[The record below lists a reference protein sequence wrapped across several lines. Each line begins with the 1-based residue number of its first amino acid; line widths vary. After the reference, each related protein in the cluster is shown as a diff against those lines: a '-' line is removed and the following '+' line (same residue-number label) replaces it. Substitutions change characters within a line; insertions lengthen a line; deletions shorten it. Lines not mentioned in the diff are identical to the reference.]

1 MSRIAPNRRT
11 RKDLAENLTGYL
23 FVLPVVLFILA
34 FIAYPLIQSLLLS
47 FYKWDGIGP
56 WEFAGLDNYV
66 RMFSKD
72 RYFWPALSNSFKY
85 SIGASLG
92 LLTVG
97 FALAVII
104 DLRVRFWR
112 LYRFL
117 FFLPITVSTAVVA
130 LLWLRIVDPYGVLN
144 TLFEIVHLEF
154 LQQDWLADPSLAMSV
169 IVGIVIWQHSG
180 FPMVIFLAAMQ
191 AIDEDIYEAAEID
204 GATIIRRIFAITIP
218 ILKNAFSI
226 VALLLLI
233 SAFKVF
239 DIIWIMTRGGPA
251 GATEVLGTH
260 LYQTGIWSNRYGY
273 SSVIAVVIL
282 VVSLILSVFYTR
294 ISGYR
299 DSTRSG

>member
-1 MSRIAPNRRT
+1 MSKMALARRT
-11 RKDLAENLTGYL
+11 RRDLSEYLTGYL

-47 FYKWDGIGP
+47 FYQWDGIGP
-56 WEFAGLDNYV
+56 WEFVGLNNYV
-66 RMFSKD
+66 RMLSKD
-72 RYFWPALSNSFKY
+72 RYFWTALINSFKY

-92 LLTVG
+92 LLVVG
-97 FALAVII
+97 FVLAAII

-112 LYRFL
+112 LYRFV

-130 LLWLRIVDPYGVLN
+130 LLWLRIVDSYGVLN
-144 TLFEIVHLEF
+144 TLFEIVHLEA
-154 LQQDWLADPSLAMSV
+154 LQQDWLADPNLALSV
-169 IVGIVIWQHSG
+169 IIGIVIWQHSG

-204 GATIIRRIFAITIP
+204 GATTIRRIVAITIP

-226 VALLLLI
+226 IALLLLI
-233 SAFKVF
+233 STFKVF

-273 SSVIAVVIL
+273 SSVIAIVIL
-282 VVSLILSVFYTR
+282 AVSLILSVFYTR

-299 DSTRSG
+299 DAPRG